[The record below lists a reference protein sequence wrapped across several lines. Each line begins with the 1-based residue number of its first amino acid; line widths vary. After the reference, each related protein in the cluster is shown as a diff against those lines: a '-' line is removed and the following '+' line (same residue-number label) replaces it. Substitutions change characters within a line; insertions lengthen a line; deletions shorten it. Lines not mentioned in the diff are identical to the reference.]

1 MSRKTQAET
10 PKIAAGHIGWLEAA
24 AVLFISSISKIFLV
38 YPAKI
43 SADGQTAAW
52 TVPIFSGLISV
63 VWVWSLVSVLREHP
77 GEDIVSISRTLLG
90 KYVAAALGISFY
102 LLNLGLLIVGCRE
115 CSDSLAITMLP
126 LTPTKYVI
134 VLGVAVSLF
143 VALRGLEV
151 LSRLC
156 IVGTALVIGLLL
168 TTSLLAAKMWSV
180 DSILPLFG
188 PGAAK
193 LLKVSGVRQSMYGEV
208 LALGILSPYLRKSS
222 EGGKAAGWAVGVA
235 AAAFILTL
243 LVCEMAFPYPSLNRQ
258 AVPLI
263 RVTRLIY
270 LGRFFQRFEAILAPM
285 WLTSGSLQVAATI
298 LIASLTLCSTLS
310 LKSLR
315 PVLVVTAAITATAAI
330 FVPGISLAQQID
342 FDILRPYSVIL
353 IDGWPIGL
361 WIAGRFRKRAGNVRG
376 GNTGK

>member
-1 MSRKTQAET
+1 VRRKTRAET

-24 AVLFISSISKIFLV
+24 AVLFISSVSKIFLI
-38 YPAKI
+38 YPVKI
-43 SADGQTAAW
+43 STDGQTAAW
-52 TVPIFSGLISV
+52 TVPMFSGLISV
-63 VWVWSLVSVLREHP
+63 VWVWCLVSVLREHP

-90 KYVAAALGISFY
+90 KYAAAVLGMAFY

-156 IVGTALVIGLLL
+156 VVGAALVILLL
-168 TTSLLAAKMWSV
+168 LATSLLAVDMWSV

-193 LLKVSGVRQSMYGEV
+193 LLKVFGVRQSMYGEV

-222 EGGKAAGWAVGVA
+222 HAGKAARWAVGAAMVA
-235 AAAFILTL
+235 FTLTL
-243 LVCEMAFPYPSLNRQ
+243 LVCEMVFPYPSLNRQ

-270 LGRFFQRFEAILAPM
+270 LGRFFQRFEAILAPT
-285 WLTSGSLQVAATI
+285 WLISGSLQTAAAI
-298 LIASLTLCSTLS
+298 LVASLMLCSALS
-310 LKSLR
+310 IRSLT
-315 PVLVVTAAITATAAI
+315 PVLVVTAALTATAAL
-330 FVPGISLAQQID
+330 FVSGITVAQQID

-361 WIAGRFRKRAGNVRG
+361 WIADRVRKRARNAKGGNVR
-376 GNTGK
+376 K